1 MSEKG
6 SIVVT
11 GASTGIGYACAL
23 GLDALGYGVV
33 AGVRKEEDGDRL
45 RAASSDRLTTVI
57 LDVTNP
63 EQIAT
68 VAKEVAASSSESPL
82 VGLINNAGITVN
94 GPIEYIGL
102 DDLRWQFEVNV
113 IGLVAVTQA
122 FLPLLRESKGRIIN
136 ISSVGGFSVT
146 PMLGPYCGSKF
157 AVEAIS
163 DALRRELRPSG
174 IEVIVM
180 QPAAIATKI
189 WEKGR
194 GASAS
199 FISNA
204 DPGLTTHYGTL
215 LQAIT
220 KYATDAEKRAADPQV
235 VVDAVVHALESRRPK
250 TRYRMGDGVG
260 QRVFLRMLPDRWADR
275 VIARATGH

>member
-1 MSEKG
+1 MTDRG

-23 GLDALGYGVV
+23 GLDARGYNVF
-33 AGVRKEEDGDRL
+33 AGVRNTEDGERL
-45 RAASSDRLTTVI
+45 KAAASDRLTAVT
-57 LDVTNP
+57 LDVTNA
-63 EQIAT
+63 EQIAA
-68 VAKEVAASSSESPL
+68 VAEQVSARTNDSPM

-94 GPIEYIGL
+94 GPMEFIGI
-102 DDLRWQFEVNV
+102 DELRWQFEVNV

-122 FLPLLRESKGRIIN
+122 FMPLLRQSKGRIVN

-146 PMLGPYCGSKF
+146 PMLGPYCASKF

-163 DALRRELRPSG
+163 DAMRRELRPAG
-174 IEVIVM
+174 IEVSVM

-194 GASAS
+194 DASSS
-199 FISNA
+199 FISDA
-204 DPGLTTHYGTL
+204 PPGLTEHYGKL

-235 VVDAVVHALESRRPK
+235 VLDAVIDALESPRPK

-260 QRVFLRMLPDRWADR
+260 QRVLLKLVPDRWADR
-275 VIARATGH
+275 MIARVTGH

>member
-1 MSEKG
+1 MVSRG
-6 SIVVT
+6 SVVVT

-23 GLDALGYGVV
+23 GLDARGYRVF
-33 AGVRKEEDGDRL
+33 AGVRKDEDGERL
-45 RAASSDRLTTVI
+45 RAAASDRLETVI
-57 LDVTNP
+57 VDVTDIKH
-63 EQIAT
+63 IA
-68 VAKEVAASSSESPL
+68 ALAELVAADADTYPL
-82 VGLINNAGITVN
+82 AGVVNNAGITIN
-94 GPIEYIGL
+94 GPIEFIGL

-122 FLPLLRESKGRIIN
+122 LLPMLRQTKGRVVN

-146 PMLGPYCGSKF
+146 PMLGPYCASKF

-163 DALRRELRPSG
+163 DALRRELRPAG
-174 IEVIVM
+174 IEVSVM

-194 GASAS
+194 DASTSYIA
-199 FISNA
+199 NA
-204 DPGLTTHYGTL
+204 PAGLTQHYGTL

-220 KYATDAEKRAADPQV
+220 QYATDAEKRAADPQV
-235 VVDAVVHALESRRPK
+235 VVDAVVHALESTRPK

-260 QRVFLRMLPDRWADR
+260 QRVLLKMLPDRWADR
-275 VIARATGH
+275 MIARVTGH

>member
-1 MSEKG
+1 MTNKD

-23 GLDALGYGVV
+23 GLDALGYAVF
-33 AGVRKEEDGDRL
+33 ASVRSDEDGERL
-45 RAASSDRLTTVI
+45 KAAASDRLTCVN
-57 LDVTNP
+57 LDVTKA
-63 EQIAT
+63 EQIAA
-68 VAKEVAASSSESPL
+68 VADQVSAAENESPL

-94 GPIEYIGL
+94 GPIEFIGL
-102 DDLRWQFEVNV
+102 DELRWQFEVNV

-122 FLPLLRESKGRIIN
+122 FLPQLRQTKGRIIN
-136 ISSVGGFSVT
+136 ISSVGGFTVT
-146 PMLGPYCGSKF
+146 PMLGPYCASKF

-163 DALRRELRPSG
+163 DALRRELRPTG
-174 IEVIVM
+174 IEVSVM

-194 GASAS
+194 DASSS

-204 DPGLTTHYGTL
+204 PPGLTEHYGRL

-235 VVDAVVHALESRRPK
+235 VVDAIVDALESKRPK

-260 QRVFLRMLPDRWADR
+260 QRLFLKMLPDRWADR
-275 VIARATGH
+275 VFARALGH